1 MAVPIASPN
10 IHPRKRSS
18 LDISRDTAS
27 SVGMLARLLGL
38 ILSGSVLDRE
48 TVLVAFVGV
57 SIRSGE
63 EGERG
68 EFDGISLGITTLSV
82 SRRKF
87 DVDELRTEV
96 DAREEDDASCEEH
109 TNPISPSSSM
119 SLETRSYCPKTRM
132 NGPCNEADRSRPCT
146 GRVVQRRVST
156 EFERHSSA
164 RFT

>member
-18 LDISRDTAS
+18 LDISRDTPS
-27 SVGMLARLLGL
+27 SVGLLARLLGL

-87 DVDELRTEV
+87 DVDELRTEGGVEEYGGGEGSFSDAERTATNAGV
-96 DAREEDDASCEEH
+96 D
-109 TNPISPSSSM
+109 SPAAESSII
-119 SLETRSYCPKTRM
+119 
-132 NGPCNEADRSRPCT
+132 EAK
-146 GRVVQRRVST
+146 
-156 EFERHSSA
+156 
-164 RFT
+164 